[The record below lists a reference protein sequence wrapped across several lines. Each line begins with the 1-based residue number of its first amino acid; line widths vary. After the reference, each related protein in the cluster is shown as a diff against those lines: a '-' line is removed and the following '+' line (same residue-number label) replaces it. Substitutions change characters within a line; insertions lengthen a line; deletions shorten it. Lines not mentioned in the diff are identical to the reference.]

1 MLSAAELG
9 AVREVA
15 LSGMI
20 TPVIIKRLSIGAGPY
35 GDDVTSFAPIATV
48 NGWLYS
54 DPQAVIT
61 EVGGTQGLVNTY
73 RLFLPVGTDI
83 LSGDQVVIGGN
94 TFIVSDTNAESTYLP
109 LLRCTLRRLE

>member
-1 MLSAAELG
+1 MAALQ
-9 AVREVA
+9 AVA
-15 LSGMI
+15 ADGMV
-20 TPVIIKRLSIGAGPY
+20 TPVTINRLTKSEGDY
-35 GDDVTSFAPIATV
+35 GDVLSFVFLVTV

-61 EVGGTQGLVNTY
+61 EVGQIQGLVNTY

-94 TFIVSDTNAESTYLP
+94 TFTCSDTNAESTYLP